1 MKLICSKNLL
11 NEAIS
16 MAQKAI
22 ATRSTL
28 PILDGLLFEA
38 GSDTLTITGYDLE
51 TGIECK
57 VDTDVIIPGKVVLNA
72 RMIGDI
78 VRKLPEDLVNIE
90 VESNFLIKITS
101 GKAQFKIKG
110 IEAEDYPKIPIV
122 EEAEQLQIS
131 QRILKEMIGQ
141 TIFAASSDEN
151 RPILNGIKV
160 LADDNN
166 LELIAIDGFRLA
178 IRREVFAEELPSM
191 SFIVPAKAMQEVAGI
206 LTPTDNPVKIYP
218 SHNHILFDTGSVKL
232 VSRLLQGEYMDY
244 HKVVPS
250 EVMSQI
256 RLNTRDMLDAIDR
269 ASLVIN
275 VEQRRFPVTLENPD
289 KNTLM
294 ISSQTDLGEVHEE
307 IQINLEGENID
318 ADYNPKYFMDALRNI
333 PIDEIYLEFSG
344 TFGPCLI
351 KPIEGDQFLY
361 LVLPLRR

>member
-1 MKLICSKNLL
+1 
-11 NEAIS
+11 
-16 MAQKAI
+16 
-22 ATRSTL
+22 
-28 PILDGLLFEA
+28 
-38 GSDTLTITGYDLE
+38 
-51 TGIECK
+51 
-57 VDTDVIIPGKVVLNA
+57 
-72 RMIGDI
+72 
-78 VRKLPEDLVNIE
+78 
-90 VESNFLIKITS
+90 
-101 GKAQFKIKG
+101 
-110 IEAEDYPKIPIV
+110 
-122 EEAEQLQIS
+122 
-131 QRILKEMIGQ
+131 MIGQ

>member
-11 NEAIS
+11 NDAIT

-38 GSDTLTITGYDLE
+38 ESDELTITGYDLE

-57 VDTDVIIPGKVVLNA
+57 IDTDVLRPGKIVVNA

-90 VESNFLIKITS
+90 VEENFVINITS
-101 GKAQFKIKG
+101 GKAKFKING
-110 IEAEDYPKIPIV
+110 IESKDFPKIPIV
-122 EEAEQLQIS
+122 EEAEQLKVPQRVLKDMIS
-131 QRILKEMIGQ
+131 Q
-141 TIFAASSDEN
+141 TIFAASNDEN

-160 LADDNN
+160 IAQGHQ

-178 IRREVFAEELPSM
+178 IRREEFEEELVDL
-191 SFIVPAKAMQEVAGI
+191 SFIVPAKAMKEVAGI
-206 LTPTDNPVKIYP
+206 LDPTDNPVKIYP

-232 VSRLLQGEYMDY
+232 VSRLLQGDYMDY
-244 HKVVPS
+244 HKVVPN
-250 EVMSQI
+250 EVMSKI
-256 RLNTRDMLDAIDR
+256 LLKTKDMYQAIDR
-269 ASLVIN
+269 DSLVIN
-275 VEQRRFPVTLENPD
+275 VDQRRFPFTLKSENQ
-289 KNTLM
+289 NTLS
-294 ISSQTDLGEVHEE
+294 ISSKTDIGAVHEE
-307 IQINLEGENID
+307 IAIELQGENID
-318 ADYNPKYFMDALRNI
+318 ADYNPKYFIDVLQNV
-333 PIDEIYLEFSG
+333 PIEDISLEFSG

-351 KPIEGDQFLY
+351 KPLEGNQFLY

>member
-11 NEAIS
+11 NDAIT

-38 GSDTLTITGYDLE
+38 ESNELTITGYDLE

-57 VDTDVIIPGKVVLNA
+57 IDTDVLRPGKIVVNA

-90 VESNFLIKITS
+90 VEENFVINITS
-101 GKAQFKIKG
+101 GKAKFKING
-110 IEAEDYPKIPIV
+110 IESKDFPKIPIV
-122 EEAEQLQIS
+122 EEAEQLKVPQRVLKDMIS
-131 QRILKEMIGQ
+131 Q
-141 TIFAASSDEN
+141 TIFAASNDEN

-160 LADDNN
+160 IAQGHQ

-178 IRREVFAEELPSM
+178 IRREEFEEELVDL
-191 SFIVPAKAMQEVAGI
+191 SFIVPAKAMKEVAGI
-206 LTPTDNPVKIYP
+206 LDPTDNPVKIYP

-232 VSRLLQGEYMDY
+232 VSRLLQGDYMDY
-244 HKVVPS
+244 HKVVPN
-250 EVMSQI
+250 EVMSKI
-256 RLNTRDMLDAIDR
+256 LLKTKDMYQAIDR

-275 VEQRRFPVTLENPD
+275 VDQRRFPFTLKSENQ
-289 KNTLM
+289 NTLS
-294 ISSQTDLGEVHEE
+294 ISSKTDIGAVHEE
-307 IQINLEGENID
+307 IAIELQGENID
-318 ADYNPKYFMDALRNI
+318 ADYNPKYFIDVLQNV
-333 PIDEIYLEFSG
+333 PIEDISLEFSG

-351 KPIEGDQFLY
+351 KPLEGNQFLY

>member
-11 NEAIS
+11 NDAIS

-38 GSDTLTITGYDLE
+38 EGDTLIITGYDLE

-57 VDTDVIIPGKVVLNA
+57 IDTDVISPGKVVLNA
-72 RMIGDI
+72 KMIGDI
-78 VRKLPEDLVNIE
+78 VRKLPEEIINIE
-90 VESNFLIKITS
+90 VETNFIIKITS

-110 IEAEDYPKIPIV
+110 IEAADYPKIPIV
-122 EEAEQLQIS
+122 EEAEKMQVS
-131 QRILKEMIGQ
+131 QRVLKDMINQ

-160 LADDNN
+160 VADNN
-166 LELIAIDGFRLA
+166 KLELIAIDGFRLA
-178 IRREVFAEELPSM
+178 IRREKFKEELPAM
-191 SFIVPAKAMQEVAGI
+191 SFIVPAKAMQEVSGI
-206 LTPTDNPVKIYP
+206 LDPTDNPVKIYP

-244 HKVVPS
+244 NKVVPS
-250 EVMSQI
+250 EVMSQVK
-256 RLNTRDMLDAIDR
+256 LKTKDMLSAIDR

-275 VEQRRFPVTLENPD
+275 VEQRRFPVTVENSD
-289 KNTLM
+289 KETLV

-307 IQINLEGENID
+307 IPINLEGENID
-318 ADYNPKYFMDALRNI
+318 ADYNPKYFLDALRNI
-333 PIDEIYLEFSG
+333 PVEMIYLEFSG

-351 KPIEGDQFLY
+351 KPLEGEQFLY